1 MMFFLGYPLA
11 FIFYIT
17 FNYFWPPEGLGI
29 EENLPGFT
37 ADGDAI
43 EATDGIAAETSCKD
57 LSVITEKK
65 AWNESNNAL
74 AQA

>member
-1 MMFFLGYPLA
+1 MS
-11 FIFYIT
+11 

-43 EATDGIAAETSCKD
+43 EGISVEGGGTDKSSKEDFEI
-57 LSVITEKK
+57 VVEKK
-65 AWNESNNAL
+65 GDGDGSEFS
-74 AQA
+74 